1 MNHPQ
6 YIHHKIFSSKE
17 IVFQV
22 NRWRM
27 ISKTISFTNGCFDIL
42 HPGHIASLS
51 DAARE
56 ADFLIVGLNSD
67 ASAKR
72 LKGPGRPVM
81 DEQSRTLMLASLVM
95 VDAVVIFEEDTP
107 LDLIELIQP
116 DVLVKGGDY
125 TIEEIVGAREVKA
138 AGGRV
143 VINPIVPG
151 FSTTGIIGKI
161 QTLETSVE
169 DWKIGSV
176 EVIVNKLYGTFRLPV
191 FQSSILVLAPIHS
204 FNLLHNHLDI
214 TIISLCVI

>member
-1 MNHPQ
+1 MKQPQ
-6 YIHHKIFSSKE
+6 VIQHKLYSLKD

-22 NRWRM
+22 NRWKLLN
-27 ISKTISFTNGCFDIL
+27 KTISFTNGCFDIL

-56 ADFLIVGLNSD
+56 SDFLIVGLNSD
-67 ASAKR
+67 GSAHR
-72 LKGPGRPVM
+72 LKGAGRPVM
-81 DEQSRTLMLASLVM
+81 DEKSRALMLASLLM

-107 LDLIELIQP
+107 LELIEIIKP

-125 TIEEIVGAREVKA
+125 TIDQIVGAKEVIA

-161 QTLETSVE
+161 Q
-169 DWKIGSV
+169 
-176 EVIVNKLYGTFRLPV
+176 
-191 FQSSILVLAPIHS
+191 
-204 FNLLHNHLDI
+204 
-214 TIISLCVI
+214 SL